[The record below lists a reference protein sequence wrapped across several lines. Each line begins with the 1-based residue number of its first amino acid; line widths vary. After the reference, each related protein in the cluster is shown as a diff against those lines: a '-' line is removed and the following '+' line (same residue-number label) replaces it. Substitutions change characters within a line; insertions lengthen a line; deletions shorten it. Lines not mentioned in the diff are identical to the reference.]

1 MGINLKKYLEDMLK
15 DRKLKLEN
23 DKNRYK
29 DFYRGQVCIIEDIL
43 FDIENG
49 YIKINKWNYK

>member
-1 MGINLKKYLEDMLK
+1 MNISLKEYLKYMLK

-23 DKNRYK
+23 DRDEDK
-29 DFYRGQVCIIEDIL
+29 DFYRGQVCIIKNIL

-49 YIKINKWNYK
+49 YIKKL

>member
-1 MGINLKKYLEDMLK
+1 MNISLKKYLEYVLK

-23 DKNRYK
+23 DRNKDR

-49 YIKINKWNYK
+49 YIKVNK

>member
-1 MGINLKKYLEDMLK
+1 MNISLKEYLKYVLK

-23 DKNRYK
+23 DRDEDK
-29 DFYRGQVCIIEDIL
+29 DFYRGQVCIIEDML

-49 YIKINKWNYK
+49 TINKL

>member
-1 MGINLKKYLEDMLK
+1 MNISLKEYLKDMLK

-23 DKNRYK
+23 DRDEDK
-29 DFYRGQVCIIEDIL
+29 DFYRGQVCTIEEIL

-49 YIKINKWNYK
+49 HIKINR